1 MNIYTSPDRLAPY
14 KIPNYVTS
22 PRTMSFKRWL
32 SSPVMD
38 IDNPNDTE
46 YNRRTCDNGDW
57 YTHNDFILYF
67 IDGLLRVIHSAGY
80 NIEDEK
86 QFKND
91 IAIFIYRLSREK
103 L

>member
-14 KIPNYVTS
+14 TISNYVTS
-22 PRTMSFKRWL
+22 PRTMSFQSWL
-32 SSPVMD
+32 SSPVMEIDGQND
-38 IDNPNDTE
+38 ID
-46 YNRRTCDNGDW
+46 YARTFDNGDR
-57 YTHNDFILYF
+57 YTHNDFILNF
-67 IDGLLRVIHSAGY
+67 IDGLLHVIHSAGY

-86 QFKND
+86 QFKNE

>member
-1 MNIYTSPDRLAPY
+1 MNIYTSPDRLPPY
-14 KIPNYVTS
+14 TISNYITS
-22 PRTMSFKRWL
+22 PRKMSFQSWL
-32 SSPVMD
+32 NSPVMEIDNQND
-38 IDNPNDTE
+38 IDYACTF
-46 YNRRTCDNGDW
+46 DNGDR
-57 YTHNDFILYF
+57 YTHNDFILHF
-67 IDGLLRVIHSAGY
+67 IDGLLHVIHSTGY

>member
-1 MNIYTSPDRLAPY
+1 MNIYTSPDRLPPY
-14 KIPNYVTS
+14 TISNYITS
-22 PRTMSFKRWL
+22 PRKMSFQSWL
-32 SSPVMD
+32 DSPVMEIDNQND
-38 IDNPNDTE
+38 IDYARTFDT
-46 YNRRTCDNGDW
+46 GDR
-57 YTHNDFILYF
+57 YTHNEVILNF
-67 IDGLLRVIHSAGY
+67 IDGLFHVIHSTGY

>member
-1 MNIYTSPDRLAPY
+1 MNIYTSPDRLPPY
-14 KIPNYVTS
+14 TISNYVTS
-22 PRTMSFKRWL
+22 PRTMSFERWL
-32 SSPVMD
+32 GSPVMD
-38 IDNPNDTE
+38 INNSDDIDYRIQTFN
-46 YNRRTCDNGDW
+46 NGDR
-57 YTHNDFILYF
+57 YTHNDYILNF
-67 IDGLLRVIHSAGY
+67 IDGLLHVIHSAGY

>member
-14 KIPNYVTS
+14 TISNYVTS
-22 PRTMSFKRWL
+22 PRTMSFERWL
-32 SSPVMD
+32 GSPVMEIEDRND
-38 IDNPNDTE
+38 ID
-46 YNRRTCDNGDW
+46 YSLRTFDNGDR
-57 YTHNDFILYF
+57 YTHNDFILNF
-67 IDGLLRVIHSAGY
+67 IDGLLYVIHSTGY

-91 IAIFIYRLSREK
+91 VAIFIYRLSREK

>member
-14 KIPNYVTS
+14 RISNYVTS
-22 PRTMSFKRWL
+22 PRTMSFKSWL
-32 SSPVMD
+32 SSPVMELDNRND
-38 IDNPNDTE
+38 INYAYTF
-46 YNRRTCDNGDW
+46 DNGDR
-57 YTHNDFILYF
+57 YTHNDFILHF
-67 IDGLLRVIHSAGY
+67 INGLFRVIRSAGY